1 MTVNINI
8 PSGVNGTMR
17 CSKCSAPAVTYIR
30 YNGAHLCREHF
41 LEYVEKRVKREVR
54 LQLRLEGKAH
64 IGVGASGGKDSQLA
78 LFLLHKI
85 LGCRKG
91 VRITAITVD
100 EGIAGYRQNTIP
112 DVRKLCSTLGLDH
125 AVISFEEATDLDLDG
140 MVSRTGEREAC
151 TYCGVFR
158 RRCLNLKAKELG
170 VDFLAL
176 GHNLDDMAQSI
187 LMNFVRGDVERLARM
202 GPHERVQP
210 GLVPRIQPL
219 RLIPEK
225 ETYLYALLAE
235 LPFSDAECPYA
246 EHALRNEYREMVSE
260 MERKHPG
267 TRHSILGS
275 YDRLRPL
282 MRDGFPQATL
292 LECECG
298 EPTLNERCM
307 ACEMIR
313 RLRK

>member
-1 MTVNINI
+1 
-8 PSGVNGTMR
+8 MR
-17 CSKCSAPAVTYIR
+17 CSKCSAPAVTYVR
-30 YNGAHLCREHF
+30 YNGSHLCRSHL
-41 LEYVEKRVKREVR
+41 LEYVERRVKKEVR
-54 LQLRLEGKAH
+54 SQLKLEGEAH
-64 IGVGASGGKDSQLA
+64 IAVGASGGKDSQTA

-85 LGCRKG
+85 LGCRKN
-91 VRITAITVD
+91 VRLTAITVD
-100 EGIAGYRQNTIP
+100 EGIDGYRALTVP
-112 DVRKLCSTLGLDH
+112 RVRELCERLEIDH
-125 AVISFEEATDLDLDG
+125 VVVTFDQVADLDLDAL
-140 MVSRTGEREAC
+140 VRRTDEREAC

-170 VDFLAL
+170 VDALAL

-187 LMNFVRGDVERLARM
+187 LMNFMRGDVERLARL

-219 RLIPEK
+219 RTIPEK
-225 ETYLYALLAE
+225 ETFLYAMLAD

-246 EHALRNEYREMVSE
+246 AHALRNEYRKIVDD
-260 MERKHPG
+260 MEHKHPG

-282 MRDGFPQATL
+282 MRDGFPQAKL
-292 LECECG
+292 VECACG

-307 ACEMIR
+307 ACEM
-313 RLRK
+313 LQKMRKGF

>member
-1 MTVNINI
+1 
-8 PSGVNGTMR
+8 MR
-17 CSKCSAPAVTYIR
+17 CSKCSATAVTYVR
-30 YNGAHLCREHF
+30 YNGAHLCLGHF
-41 LEYVEKRVKREVR
+41 QEYVEKRVKREVR
-54 LQLRLEGKAH
+54 SQLRLEGEVH

-85 LGCRKG
+85 LGCRQG

-100 EGIAGYRQNTIP
+100 EGIEGYRRDTIP
-112 DVRKLCSTLGLDH
+112 KVRELCSALGLEH
-125 AVISFEEATDLDLDG
+125 AVVSFEEVATMTLDQ
-140 MVSRTGEREAC
+140 MVLRTGEKEAC

-158 RRCLNLKAKELG
+158 RRCLNLKAKQLG
-170 VDFLAL
+170 VDVLAL

-187 LMNFVRGDVERLARM
+187 LMNFMRGDVERLARL

-225 ETYLYALLAE
+225 ETYLYALLSE

-246 EHALRNEYREMVSE
+246 KHALRNEYRNMVSD

-282 MRDGFPQATL
+282 MRNGFPQAML
-292 LECECG
+292 GKCPCG
-298 EPTLNERCM
+298 EPTLSERCM
-307 ACEMIR
+307 ACEMIE
-313 RLRK
+313 RLRNATVGDGQ

>member
-1 MTVNINI
+1 
-8 PSGVNGTMR
+8 
-17 CSKCSAPAVTYIR
+17 VTYIR
-30 YNGAHLCREHF
+30 YNGAHLCHGHF
-41 LEYVEKRVKREVR
+41 LEYVEKRVKHEIRC
-54 LQLRLEGKAH
+54 QLHLEGEVH

-85 LGCRKG
+85 LGCRRG

-100 EGIAGYRQNTIP
+100 EGIADYRRNTIP
-112 DVRKLCSTLGLDH
+112 KVRELCSALGLEH
-125 AVISFEEATDLDLDG
+125 AIVSFDEATKMTLDH
-140 MVSRTGEREAC
+140 MVSRTSEEEAC

-170 VDFLAL
+170 VDVLAL

-187 LMNFVRGDVERLARM
+187 LMNFMRGDVERLARL

-210 GLVPRIQPL
+210 NLVPRAQPL

-225 ETYLYALLAE
+225 ETYLYAMLAE

-246 EHALRNEYREMVSE
+246 VHALRNEYREIVSD

-292 LECECG
+292 RECGCG

-307 ACEMIR
+307 ACEMLK
-313 RLRK
+313 RLEK

>member
-1 MTVNINI
+1 
-8 PSGVNGTMR
+8 MR
-17 CSKCSAPAVTYIR
+17 CSKCSAPAVTFIR
-30 YNGAHLCREHF
+30 YNGAHLCQRHF
-41 LEYVEKRVKREVR
+41 LDYVEKRVRHEVR
-54 LQLRLEGKAH
+54 LQLHLEGAVH

-85 LGCRKG
+85 LGCRRG

-100 EGIAGYRQNTIP
+100 EGIAGYRRNTIP
-112 DVRKLCSTLGLDH
+112 KVQELCSTLGLEH
-125 AVISFEEATDLDLDG
+125 AIISFEEATKMTLDH
-140 MVSRTGEREAC
+140 MVSRSSEEEAC

-170 VDFLAL
+170 VDVLAL

-187 LMNFVRGDVERLARM
+187 LMNFMRGDVERLARL

-210 GLVPRIQPL
+210 NLVPRAQPL

-246 EHALRNEYREMVSE
+246 VHALRNEYREIVSD

-292 LECECG
+292 NECGCG
-298 EPTLNERCM
+298 EPTLKERCM
-307 ACEMIR
+307 ACEMLR
-313 RLRK
+313 RLEK